1 MHDIRFLGLVLTGTL
16 CAAWGCTSDDP
27 GAAGTGGAVGS
38 GGVVSTGGAKP
49 TGGSTLTGGSA
60 PTGGSPPAP
69 SGGSAPGPTGG
80 AGVVAGSGGSG
91 GSGGAIGGTSSSSGG
106 SPTGGGTAGETAGS
120 GGAIGGATGGT
131 APGGASPG
139 GADGDPS
146 TGPVTVKL
154 DALKQKMEAF
164 GINNNWAPAM
174 TEADADAMFDVSKG
188 LGISALR
195 IGMKSDGGP
204 FNGTACWDD
213 IKKASARGVKI
224 FIGTLW
230 TPPAGYKTNGS
241 ENDGGHLKSEFYEQ
255 WATTIA
261 AFPAKVKAGAGV
273 DLYGMSPQNEVD
285 FASCGRS
292 EPCNGNYPTTL
303 YTGEEMAAFVKV
315 VGPKLKALSPPVK
328 VIAPEASEWLHT
340 WSKESACCSVP
351 SGLPSSNPL
360 MGKGYDYGHEL
371 AKDPAI
377 WELVDIMGVHQYDTQ
392 VAETWPADVPV
403 KKPVWQTEMSG
414 VKWWPE
420 SGPSTDI
427 NNAVAVAGWIHNA
440 ITVGEASA
448 WFWWWWK
455 AQGDTNEGLLLAN
468 GTDTK
473 RRYAFGNFSRFI
485 RPGYQRVDIRG
496 AIPAMVEMTAYKAED
511 GTVAVVAINKGDA
524 ATSFMIN
531 VSGGTAPAT
540 LTPWVTSATD
550 NLASKSAVPV
560 TDGAFTAELGAKTVT
575 TYVGK

>member
-1 MHDIRFLGLVLTGTL
+1 MRDIRFLGLVLTGTL
-16 CAAWGCTSDDP
+16 CAGWGCTSDDP
-27 GAAGTGGAVGS
+27 GAAAGTGGAVATT
-38 GGVVSTGGAKP
+38 GGAASTGGVKPSGGSPPTGGSVP
-49 TGGSTLTGGSA
+49 TGGSTPTPSGGSGTGGTGGAPLAGGTGGSA
-60 PTGGSPPAP
+60 GN
-69 SGGSAPGPTGG
+69 SGGS
-80 AGVVAGSGGSG
+80 SGGSLPGGG
-91 GSGGAIGGTSSSSGG
+91 GSGGA
-106 SPTGGGTAGETAGS
+106 TAGS
-120 GGAIGGATGGT
+120 GGAVGGAMGGT

-139 GADGDPS
+139 GADGDPK
-146 TGPVTVKL
+146 TGPVTVRL
-154 DALKQKMEAF
+154 DAPKQKMEAF

-195 IGMKSDGGP
+195 IGMKADGGP

-230 TPPAGYKTNGS
+230 SPPASYKTNNN
-241 ENDGGHLKSEFYEQ
+241 ENDGGHLKSEFYED
-255 WATTIA
+255 WADTIA

-273 DLYGMSPQNEVD
+273 DLYAMSPQNEVD
-285 FASCGRS
+285 FASCGRN

-303 YTGEEMAAFVKV
+303 YTGAEMAAFVKI

-328 VIAPEASEWLHT
+328 LIAPEASEWLHT
-340 WSKESACCSVP
+340 WSNESACCSVP
-351 SGLPSSNPL
+351 GGLPSSNPL
-360 MGKGYDYGHEL
+360 KGTGYDYGHEL
-371 AKDPAI
+371 AKDPAT
-377 WELVDIMGVHQYDTQ
+377 WELVDILGVHQYDTQ
-392 VAETWPADVPV
+392 VAEVWPADVPV

-420 SGPSTDI
+420 QGPSSDI

-455 AQGDTNEGLLLAN
+455 AAGDTNEGLLLAN

-485 RPGYQRVDIRG
+485 RPGYQRVDVRG
-496 AIPAMVEMTAYKAED
+496 AVPASVEMTAYAGED
-511 GTVAVVAINKGDA
+511 GTLAIVAINKADA
-524 ATSFMIN
+524 AASFSIN
-531 VSGGTAPAT
+531 ISGGTAPAMF
-540 LTPWVTSATD
+540 TPWVTSATD
-550 NLASKSAVPV
+550 NLASKAAVAV
-560 TDGAFTAELGAKTVT
+560 TNGAFTAELAEKTVT
-575 TYVGK
+575 TFVGK